1 MSSVNAINMVDDP
14 LIQWVTFK
22 LADEIYG
29 LDVMQV
35 QEVLRYCE
43 ISPVPG
49 SPSYV
54 LGIINLRGAVV
65 TVMDTRERF
74 GLPRDKI
81 SDQSRILVIEAENHV
96 IGMLVDSVAEVVYL
110 RQSEIDV
117 SPSIGNDESSR
128 FIQGVCYKNDA
139 LLILVE
145 LSKMLSASEL
155 AELES
160 IKF

>member
-1 MSSVNAINMVDDP
+1 MSSINAQNAVDDP
-14 LIQWVTFK
+14 IIQWITFK
-22 LADEIYG
+22 LANEIYG

-43 ISPVPG
+43 IAPVPG
-49 SPSYV
+49 APSYV
-54 LGIINLRGAVV
+54 LGIINLRGSVV

-74 GLPRDKI
+74 GLQRDQVT
-81 SDQSRILVIEAENHV
+81 DQSRILVIEVDQHV

-145 LSKMLSASEL
+145 LSKMLSAAEL

-160 IKF
+160 IKG